1 MIRRPNLN
9 LSCRSLSIDL
19 TTGAGLPSIAVMDM
33 STVVAWYGSKAAVAR
48 ALGVSAVAV
57 TRWKD
62 DVPPLRQLQLERMTK
77 GALRADDSILDRPA
91 QKGA

>member
-1 MIRRPNLN
+1 M
-9 LSCRSLSIDL
+9 
-19 TTGAGLPSIAVMDM
+19 PSIAVMDM
-33 STVVAWYGSKAAVAR
+33 GKVVEWYGSKAAVAR

-62 DVPPLRQLQLERMTK
+62 DIPPLRQLQLERMTK

-91 QKGA
+91 QKVA